1 LAPSIRPLVRSPQTS
16 FGKWTPIAPH
26 AVAERAE
33 RVVGRARAIQANTLL
48 FSSGHFIRV
57 LATRLL
63 GLEPTANS
71 RYFALSTAS
80 LSALGYERDLSGP

>member
-1 LAPSIRPLVRSPQTS
+1 LRLTQSQNALNGSS
-16 FGKWTPIAPH
+16 A
-26 AVAERAE
+26 
-33 RVVGRARAIQANTLL
+33 ARAIQANTLL